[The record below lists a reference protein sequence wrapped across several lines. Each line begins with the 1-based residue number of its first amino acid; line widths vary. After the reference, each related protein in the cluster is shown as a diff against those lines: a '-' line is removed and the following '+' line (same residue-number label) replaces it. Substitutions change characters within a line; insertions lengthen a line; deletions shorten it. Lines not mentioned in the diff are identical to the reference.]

1 MVNKI
6 TKKKNEYEPSDK
18 EEFMN
23 PKQLK
28 YFKNLLQTW
37 KNDLLQESSNTLDHL
52 KEESSNKPD
61 NADRASIESER
72 SLELRTRD
80 RERKLLNKINKA
92 LRKIDE
98 GTYGYCE
105 ETNKPISIARLK
117 ARPIATL
124 SIEAQEMHER
134 FEKIYKEK
142 NIKLFVDLYIYND
155 IFERTLIEHL
165 WIKLN
170 H

>member
-6 TKKKNEYEPSDK
+6 NKKKINYEPNDK

-23 PKQLK
+23 PKQIK

-124 SIEAQEMHER
+124 SIEDQEMHEK

-142 NIKLFVDLYIYND
+142 EY
-155 IFERTLIEHL
+155 
-165 WIKLN
+165 
-170 H
+170 

>member
-1 MVNKI
+1 MV
-6 TKKKNEYEPSDK
+6 KKKKINGSYTPSDK
-18 EEFMN
+18 EKFMS

-28 YFKNLLQTW
+28 YFKQLLSDW
-37 KNDLLQESSNTLDHL
+37 KDDLLQGSSLTINNL

-80 RERKLLNKINKA
+80 RERKLISKINKA
-92 LRKIDE
+92 LRKIED

-105 ETNKPISIARLK
+105 ETNQPISLKRLM

-124 SIEAQEMHER
+124 SLEAQELHEKS
-134 FEKIYKEK
+134 EKIYKEK
-142 NIKLFVDLYIYND
+142 EY
-155 IFERTLIEHL
+155 
-165 WIKLN
+165 
-170 H
+170 

>member
-1 MVNKI
+1 MN
-6 TKKKNEYEPSDK
+6 KKNNKKVHKSSYEPSEK
-18 EEFMN
+18 EKFMN

-28 YFKNLLQTW
+28 YFKQLLLTW
-37 KNDLLQESSNTLDHL
+37 KSDLLKESSNTLDHL

-80 RERKLLNKINKA
+80 RERKLISKINKA
-92 LRKIDE
+92 LQKIED

-105 ETNKPISIARLK
+105 ETNQPISIARLK

-124 SIEAQEMHER
+124 SIEAQEMHEK
-134 FEKIYKEK
+134 FEKVYKEK
-142 NIKLFVDLYIYND
+142 EY
-155 IFERTLIEHL
+155 
-165 WIKLN
+165 
-170 H
+170 

>member
-1 MVNKI
+1 MS
-6 TKKKNEYEPSDK
+6 KKKKQLNGSYQPSEN

-23 PKQLK
+23 PKQIE
-28 YFKNLLQTW
+28 YFKNLLNTW
-37 KNDLLQESSNTLDHL
+37 KNDLLKGSSNTINNL

-80 RERKLLNKINKA
+80 RERKLISKINKA

-105 ETNKPISIARLK
+105 DTNEPIAIKRLI

-124 SIEAQEMHER
+124 SLEAQESHEKS
-134 FEKIYKEK
+134 EKIYKEK
-142 NIKLFVDLYIYND
+142 EY
-155 IFERTLIEHL
+155 
-165 WIKLN
+165 
-170 H
+170 